1 MAKEI
6 KFNVKLTVD
15 GKEQLVTATLQS
27 KRPTTGTVRLWV
39 FCFNIHHSKVYSC
52 KYTLKSGKSQ
62 TFQAFTA
69 PAISP
74 YLLNSSATHS
84 LSVIFAGKP

>member
-15 GKEQLVTATLQS
+15 GKERLVTAALQS

-39 FCFNIHHSKVYSC
+39 FCFIHTPFQGFGRIVL
-52 KYTLKSGKSQ
+52 YTIPR
-62 TFQAFTA
+62 FTA
-69 PAISP
+69 ANIR
-74 YLLNSSATHS
+74 
-84 LSVIFAGKP
+84 

>member
-39 FCFNIHHSKVYSC
+39 FCFNIHHSKALEGLY
-52 KYTLKSGKSQ
+52 YTP
-62 TFQAFTA
+62 FQGLQLQIYAE
-69 PAISP
+69 
-74 YLLNSSATHS
+74 
-84 LSVIFAGKP
+84 KR